1 MFQPTHKIVTE
12 ANKGR
17 FNGVLH
23 IFGHGT
29 KVQRIQANAN
39 FVLVVSADG
48 TKQTVRHTDLE
59 AI

>member
-23 IFGHGT
+23 IFALGT
-29 KVQRIQANAN
+29 KVERIQANEN
-39 FVLVVSADG
+39 FVLVVSENG

-59 AI
+59 AL